1 MQREPPRTLL
11 GEYPL
16 RWLEKIKDIL
26 QMVVLLWFTLES
38 NKKHIKQPKVIIYQ
52 NLKTISMVYKHL
64 PSSAPFQGIVF

>member
-38 NKKHIKQPKVIIYQ
+38 NKKHIKQPKVII
-52 NLKTISMVYKHL
+52 
-64 PSSAPFQGIVF
+64 